1 MKLDLEKNFDFNKV
15 RIQKISSDWMNM
27 LMNHI
32 NKSIQ
37 DGIDKGVDIDGK
49 PFAPVS
55 QFTKNSKHDK
65 QGHKRILERSGR
77 MRQTRLK
84 RPTPTK
90 MTFEI
95 VSGKFKSK
103 SRWSVEYKGKKSSG
117 TRQKPKY
124 NYGTF
129 HQPAAGKTFQM
140 INYTS
145 PDSLIPDKKV
155 PIRKWFGIPKNM
167 LPNGLQWKK
176 FELQFNA
183 TFQRFLTTAMRKFKL

>member
-77 MRQTRLK
+77 MRQTRLL

-103 SRWSVEYKGKKSSG
+103 SRWNVEYKGKKSSG

-124 NYGTF
+124 NYG
-129 HQPAAGKTFQM
+129 AGHLNQHS
-140 INYTS
+140 TS
-145 PDSLIPDKKV
+145 PDSLIPNKSV
-155 PIRKWFGIPKNM
+155 PKRKWFGIPKDM